1 MTQVDET
8 APGRVNA
15 GRPLLALGERRR
27 TATLSLDGARGRSE
41 SWPVPAPDRPGRRA
55 YLLLAALG
63 VAWGIPYLLI
73 KIAVAELH
81 PTTLVLGRVLIATV
95 LMVPLAVA
103 RGALGGALR
112 RWRVVVG
119 YAVIE
124 IVLPWFFLTRAE
136 QHLPSSLTGLLIAG
150 VPIVGVVIAL
160 VTRSSERLGRNGALG
175 LVVGLA
181 GVALLVGFESG
192 ATGGGGEA
200 RAVAE
205 LAVVVVCYAI
215 GPVIMSRYLAGAP
228 ATGVIALS
236 MATATLVYAVPGVA
250 HAPTQ
255 WPSAEVTAAVVALG
269 VVCTALAFVIFFAL
283 VAEVGPVRSTL
294 VTYLNPAV
302 AVAAGA
308 LVLGEPVTWLTGAGF
323 VLVLTGSALASRRTP
338 VAAEPATPEAHPVVA
353 EVEAAEAE
361 TTEAT
366 RG

>member
-1 MTQVDET
+1 M
-8 APGRVNA
+8 P
-15 GRPLLALGERRR
+15 
-27 TATLSLDGARGRSE
+27 ATH
-41 SWPVPAPDRPGRRA
+41 RPGRRG

-73 KIAVAELH
+73 KIAVDELH
-81 PTTLVLGRVLIATV
+81 PTTLVLGRLLVATA

-103 RGALGGALR
+103 KGALTGALR
-112 RWRVVVG
+112 HWRVVVV

-150 VPIVGVVIAL
+150 VPIVGVLIAL
-160 VTRSSERLGRNGALG
+160 GTRSGERLGGRGAVG
-175 LVVGLA
+175 LAVGLA

-205 LAVVVVCYAI
+205 LAIVVVCYAT
-215 GPVIMSRYLAGAP
+215 GPVIMTRYLADAP

-236 MATATLVYAVPGVA
+236 MATATVVYAVPGVA
-250 HAPTQ
+250 YAPTQ
-255 WPSAEVTAAVVALG
+255 WPSAEVTASVVALG
-269 VVCTALAFVIFFAL
+269 VICTALAFVIFFAL
-283 VAEVGPVRSTL
+283 VAEVGAVRSTL

-308 LVLGEPVTWLTGAGF
+308 LVLDEPVSWLTAAGF
-323 VLVLTGSALASRRTP
+323 VLVLAGSALASRRTP
-338 VAAEPATPEAHPVVA
+338 VAAEPAAPEAPPVVA
-353 EVEAAEAE
+353 EAVAEAVVEAEA
-361 TTEAT
+361 